1 MRPGPLLLLIPLA
14 GCASFPEFAD
24 DGPLGKPRTASA
36 APPAVSPGSTALAA
50 KVDQIGSELVAQ
62 TAFLGVNPTFA
73 LVGVT
78 EPAIGHPDLNGVLV
92 SEGLAAR
99 CSDAELAA
107 VLAHELAAMSVE
119 AKRAKTYVDRP
130 NTPLLPSTGAGDM
143 GANRDPVQ
151 AGIEARLGA
160 DRPRA
165 ALEKPGQ
172 LAVEIYRAARGEA
185 MPETAKAL
193 YDDASRRADLTSPS
207 RERKSGP
214 QWTN

>member
-1 MRPGPLLLLIPLA
+1 MRPGRLLLLTCLG

-24 DGPLGKPRTASA
+24 DGPAKPRAAHA
-36 APPAVSPGSTALAA
+36 APPSISPGSTALAA
-50 KVDQIGSELVAQ
+50 RVDQIGSELVAQ
-62 TAFLGVNPTFA
+62 TAFLGVSPTFA

-78 EPAIGHPDLNGVLV
+78 EPAVGHPDLNGVLV

-107 VLAHELAAMSVE
+107 VLAHELAAMSLE
-119 AKRAKTYVDRP
+119 AKRARTYVDRP
-130 NTPLLPSTGAGDM
+130 NVPPLPSGGAGDM
-143 GANRDPVQ
+143 GAGRDPIQQ
-151 AGIEARLGA
+151 AISARLDE

-165 ALEKPGQ
+165 ALQKPGQ

-185 MPETAKAL
+185 MPDNAKAI

-207 RERKSGP
+207 RERKTGP